1 MIIKEFSSKYG
12 VVHVFIENDELWKQF
27 EAYDGLNSL
36 LFKRPA
42 VILVEAIHDRALKRL
57 VSFVLDSTISNHD
70 KAASNIQRSL
80 DTELLRSDDFC
91 SPRF

>member
-27 EAYDGLNSL
+27 EALNSL

-42 VILVEAIHDRALKRL
+42 VISVEAIHDRALKRL
-57 VSFVLDSTISNHD
+57 VSFVLDSTLSNYD
-70 KAASNIQRSL
+70 KAVSNIQRSL